1 MARPSQTA
9 ECAQKPAID
18 IDEVIL
24 CTQARAKRV
33 ILVMQ
38 FQLDSVKSAACA
50 RYVLPVVICET
61 LLRLNAVRFT

>member
-1 MARPSQTA
+1 MANGGTR
-9 ECAQKPAID
+9 EPAID
-18 IDEVIL
+18 IDEVVL

-50 RYVLPVVICET
+50 RYSCMRVAGCDM
-61 LLRLNAVRFT
+61 